1 MRLLVVKFT
10 GLRGALAS
18 TAGLR
23 TIRERHP
30 GAQITFVTSP
40 GSEVALEGFPGF
52 DASASTSPLPWA
64 VTL

>member
-10 GLRGALAS
+10 GLRGALAA

-30 GAQITFVTSP
+30 SAQITFVTSP
-40 GSEVALEGFPGF
+40 GSEVALEGCP
-52 DASASTSPLPWA
+52 AI
-64 VTL
+64 V